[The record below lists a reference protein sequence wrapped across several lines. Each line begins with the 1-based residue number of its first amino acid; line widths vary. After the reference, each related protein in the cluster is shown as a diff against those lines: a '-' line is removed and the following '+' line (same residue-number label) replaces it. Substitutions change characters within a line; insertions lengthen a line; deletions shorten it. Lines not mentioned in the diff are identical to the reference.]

1 MYTLNQDTFILFNNA
16 LHFQN
21 LDEICELIKKHG
33 IKYINSL
40 LYTSI
45 LNDDKKD
52 VETLLKVGADV
63 NFILSDGNTILHKA
77 AMHCSPDIIELLLDY
92 GADPWI
98 MNNLDEFPCYL
109 ADVGGCEENATLLRN
124 AMNLSKTTLLTSM
137 TDEDQ

>member
-1 MYTLNQDTFILFNNA
+1 MFTLNQDIFILFDHA

-21 LDEICELIKKHG
+21 LDEITELIKKHG
-33 IKYINSL
+33 IKYVNSL
-40 LYTSI
+40 LYTSV

-98 MNNLDEFPCYL
+98 INNMDELPCYL
-109 ADVGGCEENATLLRN
+109 ADIGGCEENAILLRN

-137 TDEDQ
+137 NE